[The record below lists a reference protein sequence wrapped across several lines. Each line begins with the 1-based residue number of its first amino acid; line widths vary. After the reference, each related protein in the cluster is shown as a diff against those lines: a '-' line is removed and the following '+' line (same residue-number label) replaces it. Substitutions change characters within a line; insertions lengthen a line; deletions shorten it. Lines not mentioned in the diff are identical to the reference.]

1 MDLTPRTKCN
11 LGVSVMCEVGLGYIY
26 AYLSLV
32 GLLCFGVVWGC
43 FSLISWVIEDH
54 TVHGPDSQ
62 NKM

>member
-1 MDLTPRTKCN
+1 
-11 LGVSVMCEVGLGYIY
+11 MCEVGLGYIY